1 MNSPL
6 FEKLSTSGG
15 EVGAFLQSVQPI
27 MLARHPEPLHPGASD
42 NTCWIWQGRASSDG
56 VAYEYR
62 EPIYRRAYRLLVGTI
77 PPGLRV
83 ERTCGGKLCVNPRHL
98 KLSTPAEI
106 AQRSHGLTAQ
116 DHADIRKALAA
127 GEQQNTIARRF
138 GISQAAISHIKNKED
153 SLASSPGLERAPKD
167 QAPARSLAEW
177 LDRQD
182 GRLGPVGRLARGE
195 SMTGAARETALS
207 KATKEYMTYSLLLRE
222 YEARLGRER
231 AAA

>member
-1 MNSPL
+1 MSSPL
-6 FEKLSTSGG
+6 FEKLSASGG

-27 MLARHPEPLHPGASD
+27 VLARHPEPLLPGVED
-42 NTCWIWQGRASSDG
+42 NACWIWQGLVSSDG

-62 EPIYRRAYRLLVGTI
+62 EPVYRRAYRLLVGTI

-98 KLSTPAEI
+98 KLSTTSEI
-106 AQRSHGLTAQ
+106 AQRSHGMTAQ

-127 GEQQNTIARRF
+127 GEQQSAIARRF
-138 GISQAAISHIKNKED
+138 GISAAAVSAIKSKVETRAGFDQA
-153 SLASSPGLERAPKD
+153 PRD

-195 SMTGAARETALS
+195 SMTDAARETALS

-231 AAA
+231 AGEAAK